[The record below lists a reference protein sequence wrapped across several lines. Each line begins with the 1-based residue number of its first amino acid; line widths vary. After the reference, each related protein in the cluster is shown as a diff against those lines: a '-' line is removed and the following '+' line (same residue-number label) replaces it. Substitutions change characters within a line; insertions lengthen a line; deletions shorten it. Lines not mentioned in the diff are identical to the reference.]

1 MKRHILGRLRAPF
14 MPHFHK
20 KQKQQDFP
28 GGPVVKNLPA
38 NAGTWVWSPD
48 WENTTCCRA
57 AKPVCHSYWA
67 CTPELT
73 THNMRS
79 RHNEKLTL
87 QLESSPGSLQLEKAC
102 MQQQRPTTAKQQ
114 QQNPMTTV
122 VHCIELTG
130 RPDKVRN
137 LPSWLLINFWGQR
150 TQKIGTYALALRQIP
165 QLCHFKLYFQTVSCP
180 P

>member
-1 MKRHILGRLRAPF
+1 MKRHVLGRLRAPF

-73 THNMRS
+73 IHNMRS
-79 RHNEKLTL
+79 SHNEKLTL
-87 QLESSPGSLQLEKAC
+87 QLESSPGSLQLEKTC
-102 MQQQRPTTAKQQ
+102 MQQQRPITAK
-114 QQNPMTTV
+114 TTTTTKP
-122 VHCIELTG
+122 HDNSGSLH
-130 RPDKVRN
+130 
-137 LPSWLLINFWGQR
+137 R
-150 TQKIGTYALALRQIP
+150 TNREATQSQKRTFLASNQFLRSEDTEDWYLCFGIKTDSTALS
-165 QLCHFKLYFQTVSCP
+165 F
-180 P
+180 